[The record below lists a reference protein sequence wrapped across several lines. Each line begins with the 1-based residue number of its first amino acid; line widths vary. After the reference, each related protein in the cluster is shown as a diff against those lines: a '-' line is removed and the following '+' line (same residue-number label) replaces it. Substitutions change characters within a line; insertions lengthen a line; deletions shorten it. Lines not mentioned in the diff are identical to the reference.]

1 MADIDI
7 TLKDVGCIEEGKV
20 TIASNKLNI
29 KFGPN
34 GIGKTTIIKALKY
47 RINNDSD
54 MLKYIT
60 PLGYYNK
67 KPSCELTGNIQN
79 LAVYD
84 KVYFDKLFTKREDL
98 LNDTYKFVIKDSDYD
113 SEVSKIKDSL
123 KHVIDI
129 ANRQEFS
136 DFIDVYNTLI
146 SKEFVKNTKTGGVN
160 IRDSLFSSF
169 ASKSIDFKS
178 IDQKSPIAEYS
189 KYISSSFKVLW
200 LKWIESYKL
209 ERTIGDVCPFCG
221 QKFHKENFTLQKNIE
236 ELKKFAS
243 SKEVLE
249 HSKEQKNISDA
260 ALYCSKPEL
269 KKDILD
275 INTLTGKADKNT
287 FAPLQ
292 FFVDEIKEQ
301 IKKIQTIRGQGAITL
316 FNAFLYNNKKFD
328 ELFKYIK
335 SLKLDENVITVTSNQ
350 SDGTID
356 LVKALNLEIDS
367 LMTMTEF
374 LRQTLAELTKNLTSK
389 IKKNERIINDFFKI
403 CGLPYKVNIKGE
415 NDEVFKTLFTYKND
429 SNIIDDRLNYLSYG
443 EANVLAIIIFAI
455 ENRDNAS
462 LIVLDDPVS
471 SFDSNKRYAI
481 YQYLFSKKS
490 NLLYGKTILL
500 MTHDFQT
507 VVAFAKTLDLKDYGI
522 TFNYLLNLNNIMI
535 EQPFSEDKIISS
547 LTRYNEYAKNDKY
560 DLYSR
565 IVAVRRIYEIN
576 TGTYTDMYNYLS
588 GLIHFDNQPKHSKKG
603 SSQSFTD
610 SEIAE
615 CDKELSEFLNYQY
628 DYKMLLNKI
637 SDYKYLIENYEK
649 KETTNFAKTCITRC
663 LVLNLKRAKQK
674 IKENKESDVMWN
686 FMCESFHVETQYIYS
701 IADISTLDIPNYI
714 ISLCDEIVSM
724 VKTTL
729 NL

>member
-60 PLGYYNK
+60 PLGDHNK
-67 KPSCELTGNIQN
+67 KPSCELSGNIQN

-84 KVYFDKLFTKREDL
+84 KAYFDKLFTKREDL

-123 KHVIDI
+123 KHVIEI
-129 ANRQEFS
+129 ADRQEFS
-136 DFIDVYNTLI
+136 DFIDVYNTLV

-316 FNAFLYNNKKFD
+316 FNAFLDNNKKFD

-350 SDGTID
+350 SDGMVD

-374 LRQTLAELTKNLTSK
+374 
-389 IKKNERIINDFFKI
+389 
-403 CGLPYKVNIKGE
+403 
-415 NDEVFKTLFTYKND
+415 FKTNF
-429 SNIIDDRLNYLSYG
+429 G
-443 EANVLAIIIFAI
+443 
-455 ENRDNAS
+455 
-462 LIVLDDPVS
+462 
-471 SFDSNKRYAI
+471 
-481 YQYLFSKKS
+481 
-490 NLLYGKTILL
+490 
-500 MTHDFQT
+500 
-507 VVAFAKTLDLKDYGI
+507 
-522 TFNYLLNLNNIMI
+522 
-535 EQPFSEDKIISS
+535 
-547 LTRYNEYAKNDKY
+547 
-560 DLYSR
+560 
-565 IVAVRRIYEIN
+565 
-576 TGTYTDMYNYLS
+576 GT
-588 GLIHFDNQPKHSKKG
+588 
-603 SSQSFTD
+603 
-610 SEIAE
+610 
-615 CDKELSEFLNYQY
+615 DKEFNEQ
-628 DYKMLLNKI
+628 D
-637 SDYKYLIENYEK
+637 
-649 KETTNFAKTCITRC
+649 
-663 LVLNLKRAKQK
+663 
-674 IKENKESDVMWN
+674 
-686 FMCESFHVETQYIYS
+686 
-701 IADISTLDIPNYI
+701 
-714 ISLCDEIVSM
+714 
-724 VKTTL
+724 
-729 NL
+729 